1 MTQPQERITIQKTTG
16 TETTTTTETVLLYA
30 AQDAQGRL
38 FLTDDRAF
46 LPPDADECREF
57 ALAPEQ
63 VTWAMLQ
70 VEVEELRG
78 TPVTIRVGDY
88 HYATPERDTVPH
100 RKCGHHS
107 AHGSADAR
115 RSADKERSENN
126 AALATPGRRE
136 IVVGAL
142 QDQVYSYEDE
152 TGRQFHWSVTSALA
166 FAQARNEVF
175 TISLSEM
182 GVTLPLVRA
191 QYQGLDER
199 HALTCDLSQPL
210 LFVPIGEKVRLLDG
224 WHRVA
229 KALMIGVDVL
239 PACFL
244 TQEEADACLLL
255 TTEPGKGIDWGQNDT
270 AEESAARPRSTP
282 SSTIPPNAT
291 HSKGR

>member
-1 MTQPQERITIQKTTG
+1 MTEPLE
-16 TETTTTTETVLLYA
+16 TTTTETVMLYA

-38 FLTDDRAF
+38 FLTDDRAC
-46 LPPDADECREF
+46 LPPDAEECRELT
-57 ALAPEQ
+57 LAPEQ

-88 HYATPERDTVPH
+88 HYATPQRDTGPQPTGWGQKRERRDKMPSGKRPAPRVIIV
-100 RKCGHHS
+100 
-107 AHGSADAR
+107 GSL
-115 RSADKERSENN
+115 S
-126 AALATPGRRE
+126 
-136 IVVGAL
+136 
-142 QDQVYSYEDE
+142 DQVYSYEDE

-175 TISLSEM
+175 TISLQEM
-182 GVTLPLVRA
+182 GVTLPLVRE

-229 KALMIGVDVL
+229 KALLIGVDVL

-244 TQEEADACLLL
+244 TQEEADVCLLW
-255 TTEPGKGIDWGQNDT
+255 TAEPGKGIDWGQNDT
-270 AEESAARPRSTP
+270 EPQSTATSGATP
-282 SSTIPPNAT
+282 SGAT
-291 HSKGR
+291 HGKGR